1 MHEMKKFFSVDENGV
16 FTLSKLQLIDL
27 IVIDD

>member
-1 MHEMKKFFSVDENGV
+1 MKKFFSIDKNGV